1 MLRAL
6 LATSFLVS
14 FSAVATAADVRV
26 DFDRQKDFT
35 NYRTI
40 SVEVGPLLRA
50 DGVVDEENT
59 LAVNRL
65 RRAITNEFLARG
77 IESTDGE
84 SQLIVRVSG
93 RDTDRTE
100 IVHTG
105 WGGYPRYWHWRRG
118 YWRHPYGYWG
128 GIYDGDVW
136 TRRYLEGSLTID
148 VIERA
153 SGALVYRAQVTEEI
167 GKDRD
172 KYVAKAV
179 DQAFKKYPVKEISN

>member
-118 YWRHPYGYWG
+118 YWG